1 MVHGN
6 EVTPFRLG
14 YKKKI
19 ILGIIWFTLKM
30 HSVKYNTDLKK
41 QNLILFPAV
50 CLHRE
55 LSGQGVV
62 RTGLSIERELVTH
75 GTE

>member
-41 QNLILFPAV
+41 KILSFFQLSV
-50 CLHRE
+50 YTGSCQDRE
-55 LSGQGVV
+55 LSGQD
-62 RTGLSIERELVTH
+62 
-75 GTE
+75 

>member
-14 YKKKI
+14 YKRKI

-30 HSVKYNTDLKK
+30 HSVKYSTDLKK
-41 QNLILFPAV
+41 KSYPFSRCLFT
-50 CLHRE
+50 
-55 LSGQGVV
+55 QGVV